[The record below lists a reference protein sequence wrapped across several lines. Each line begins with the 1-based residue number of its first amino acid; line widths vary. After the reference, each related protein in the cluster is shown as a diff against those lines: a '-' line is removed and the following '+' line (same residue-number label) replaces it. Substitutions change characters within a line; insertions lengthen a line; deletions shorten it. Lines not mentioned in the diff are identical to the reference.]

1 MLEMVVRDRGIWKET
16 TPTFENVVLV
26 QLQAISCDVVLCEIT
41 AVPGYGKNGT
51 STASFGRFH

>member
-1 MLEMVVRDRGIWKET
+1 MVVRDRGIWKET